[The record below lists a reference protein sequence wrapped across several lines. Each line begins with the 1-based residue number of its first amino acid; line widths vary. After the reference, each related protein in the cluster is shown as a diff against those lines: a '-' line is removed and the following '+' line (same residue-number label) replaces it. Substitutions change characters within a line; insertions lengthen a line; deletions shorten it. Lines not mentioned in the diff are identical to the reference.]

1 MYKIHESS
9 KVESKFHLSQ
19 LFKIIYCSSSLRQ
32 SIVQLSHVHPLSTPP
47 SSSAC
52 RVLQFY
58 PMFHFHGFIHCF
70 TSPISFVL
78 QPQQN
83 SHKFIHC
90 FISLNPLFVQLS
102 WIEVFEF
109 HFLNFQVAS
118 IVQLPLIDLL
128 SNFFN

>member
-1 MYKIHESS
+1 LSIHYLLPQ
-9 KVESKFHLSQ
+9 VHLFAKFVSFIQ
-19 LFKIIYCSSSLRQ
+19 CFTW
-32 SIVQLSHVHPLSTPP
+32 VHPL
-47 SSSAC
+47 
-52 RVLQFY
+52 
-58 PMFHFHGFIHCF
+58 FHF
-70 TSPISFVL
+70 TNSFVL

-83 SHKFIHC
+83 FHKFIHC

-109 HFLNFQVAS
+109 HFFNFQVAS